1 MMTKIQAIELSAEKI
16 LQGNITEAQTVM
28 DTEYPFQKITAQ
40 ARKYTDKEKMEQF
53 VRDGFIDRYSGQKL
67 VNPGLLKVLSH
78 YMPETVPY
86 HAHWKMEEH
95 HNSIKSNWTLKWLER
110 KLYDADKELL
120 SDSYIKRW

>member
-40 ARKYTDKEKMEQF
+40 GRKYTDKEKMEQF

-86 HAHWKMEEH
+86 HA
-95 HNSIKSNWTLKWLER
+95 IGKWNLVTTHTGNLCR
-110 KLYDADKELL
+110 QLT
-120 SDSYIKRW
+120 IFIQWH